1 MTSNRKVPDSG
12 IQLLLKGN
20 EPIGPFFSEINEDG
34 HLEIGPIAV
43 LPRFQG
49 HEFGRLLL
57 RKALRLSL
65 KHKLESALSV
75 NAANEKAL
83 SLYLK
88 EGFEKMYSKVCY
100 RLLQLAYEIQDF
112 LCVTLCFNASIL
124 PNENPFFVN
133 NERRS
138 LSSQILL
145 TVHLLRLNHVKQL
158 VYLFILIA

>member
-1 MTSNRKVPDSG
+1 M
-12 IQLLLKGN
+12 
-20 EPIGPFFSEINEDG
+20 
-34 HLEIGPIAV
+34 
-43 LPRFQG
+43 
-49 HEFGRLLL
+49 

-65 KHKLESALSV
+65 KHELESVLSV

-83 SLYLK
+83 SLKRVSKRCIARFATDYL
-88 EGFEKMYSKVCY
+88 S